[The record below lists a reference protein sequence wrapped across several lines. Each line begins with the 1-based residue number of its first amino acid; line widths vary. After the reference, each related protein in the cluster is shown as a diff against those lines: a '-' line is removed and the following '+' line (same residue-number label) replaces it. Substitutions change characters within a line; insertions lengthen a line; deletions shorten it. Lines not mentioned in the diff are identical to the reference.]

1 MDETPFQP
9 QALSPEET
17 ALEENTREGLRA
29 LFHWLVFPFPLTLI
43 PLAWLSRLPFVGL
56 LAGVAGLVVLIV
68 WAMRARAAWG
78 DKAGPWIARAWDTV
92 FAFAVKGYQSV
103 SRESTEP
110 PAVADARI
118 EGTTAV
124 RAALMDSVEADIQV
138 AGQLAA
144 FRTQIDRLTLLNAES
159 TTLTEEQRRTNELV
173 IRQLRRNIADVEKA
187 EAERTGVSLETHGP
201 RPLFDALL
209 PAEAAPA
216 PRRAFLGAIPGFSFP
231 FSWALAAV
239 LAVTNLGTFW
249 LWNGARSERDQA
261 IEAAEQ
267 MAASNQR
274 LTEALGDASQAH
286 TVDTQRRIEQVR
298 NEMEAI
304 ALEREREARRAALR
318 RERNALEND
327 PSLGPIDFGQR
338 LPNLV
343 EPASADGGGD
353 GEPASPDPVGDVPS

>member
-110 PAVADARI
+110 PAGADARI

-216 PRRAFLGAIPGFSFP
+216 PRRAFFGGIPGFSFP
-231 FSWALAAV
+231 FSWALAAI
-239 LAVTNLGTFW
+239 LAVSNLGMFW
-249 LWNGARSERDQA
+249 LWNGARD
-261 IEAAEQ
+261 EARANAEYREGNRQVAEQ
-267 MAASNQR
+267 WRENAQGWRDHARR
-274 LTEALGDASQAH
+274 LEVDG
-286 TVDTQRRIEQVR
+286 TVTAGVL
-298 NEMEAI
+298 A
-304 ALEREREARRAALR
+304 EREAAIVRARANERRAR
-318 RERNALEND
+318 RDLENIARD
-327 PSLGPIDFGQR
+327 TPPAWFDSVRPPGDDALGRPG
-338 LPNLV
+338 
-343 EPASADGGGD
+343 SDGSGGSGSD
-353 GEPASPDPVGDVPS
+353 HPG